1 MQRDKEEHFEGHPHF
16 SNVVVLCWVAVL
28 LWDNQSVMHYAIKD
42 YDGDLEPRVSTRTTV
57 MGELP
62 IGVDGRRS
70 RPHQDLEWDWAPL
83 QASTLD
89 VVESTGQK
97 YAADG
102 SKL

>member
-1 MQRDKEEHFEGHPHF
+1 M
-16 SNVVVLCWVAVL
+16 VAVL

-70 RPHQDLEWDWAPL
+70 RPYQDVEWEWVSL
-83 QASTLD
+83 QAPTLD
-89 VVESTGQK
+89 VESTGQK